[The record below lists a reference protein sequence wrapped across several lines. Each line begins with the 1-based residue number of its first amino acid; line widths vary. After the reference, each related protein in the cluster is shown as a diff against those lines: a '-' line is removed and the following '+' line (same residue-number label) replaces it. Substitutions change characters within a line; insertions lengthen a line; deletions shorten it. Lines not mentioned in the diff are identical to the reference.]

1 MKKMNMKGLAALG
14 LALALAGSTITA
26 AAAETEASAA
36 EEEAGTEEAS
46 TEEVSAAAQEEAG
59 TDETS
64 GVSQEENGLTDLAQ
78 AFAADLIAG
87 DYDKLKTDYPYVDEM
102 KKAVDNGQLEQSMA
116 PAIAASGEL
125 GSIMPAW
132 ISDSTVQYTNV
143 QVPCDFSVQPW
154 NMVISFDAQG
164 KIAGI
169 HTGLYKEENAGPVT
183 PEGVKE
189 TEMSLKIRDGWELP
203 GTFTQ
208 PENQDEYAVVVF
220 VHGSGSSDRNETVG
234 KLKPFQ
240 DLAWGLAQQGIASYR
255 YDKISYVY
263 GEELAKDKD
272 FTVYDETVNDA
283 VSAVEMVRSLKG
295 VTKVYVAG
303 HSQGGMMMPAIAE
316 ASAPDGC
323 IMMAAPARSFTDTLS
338 RQCEFMESLNQEPT
352 DEDKAAYENTRKEV
366 ERLKN
371 WKSLG
376 EDETVM
382 GLYPAYI
389 ECILEYDNVKEAEN
403 MTMPV
408 LVLQGEE
415 DYQVTMDDYKIW
427 EDGFKD
433 KENWTFKSFPGLT
446 HMFMPGSY
454 ENGPADYTGEK
465 HIPEN
470 VTDTIADFI
479 QN

>member
-154 NMVISFDAQG
+154 NMVIRFDAQG
-164 KIAGI
+164 QIAGI
-169 HTGLYKEENAGPVT
+169 HTGFYKADKDGPVT

-283 VSAVEMVRSLKG
+283 VSAV
-295 VTKVYVAG
+295 
-303 HSQGGMMMPAIAE
+303 
-316 ASAPDGC
+316 
-323 IMMAAPARSFTDTLS
+323 
-338 RQCEFMESLNQEPT
+338 
-352 DEDKAAYENTRKEV
+352 
-366 ERLKN
+366 
-371 WKSLG
+371 
-376 EDETVM
+376 
-382 GLYPAYI
+382 
-389 ECILEYDNVKEAEN
+389 
-403 MTMPV
+403 
-408 LVLQGEE
+408 
-415 DYQVTMDDYKIW
+415 
-427 EDGFKD
+427 
-433 KENWTFKSFPGLT
+433 
-446 HMFMPGSY
+446 
-454 ENGPADYTGEK
+454 
-465 HIPEN
+465 
-470 VTDTIADFI
+470 
-479 QN
+479 